1 MIRGNYSP
9 VRDTNCHKFHQPFT
23 VIRQP
28 LLHAHAMQPVVRY
41 YFPILNYF
49 TEIYA
54 TTIPLL
60 MLKYSCIIVEDEPLA
75 VEILTD
81 YISQI
86 PFLELKQICG
96 DAIYSMEVLQQE
108 KIDLIFLDIHLPK
121 LKGIDFLES
130 LKYPPRV
137 IITSAYQEY
146 ALQAFDGNVT
156 DYLLKPIRFN
166 RFLKAVN
173 KLNQQPPIPAI
184 VPGLSLPER
193 KFLFFNVAKKK
204 VKIYLDEIFYIESLR
219 EYVRITAQG
228 TTIMTKFPLN
238 EVEDLFANNNFIRVH
253 RSFIVSKE
261 RITAF
266 SATEVEINGIQIPIG
281 RTYKEFVLSVLEGPS
296 IN

>member
-1 MIRGNYSP
+1 M
-9 VRDTNCHKFHQPFT
+9 
-23 VIRQP
+23 
-28 LLHAHAMQPVVRY
+28 
-41 YFPILNYF
+41 
-49 TEIYA
+49 
-54 TTIPLL
+54 

-86 PFLELKQICG
+86 PFLELKCVCG
-96 DAIYSMEVLQQE
+96 DAIYAMEVLQQE

-130 LKYPPRV
+130 LKNPPRV

-146 ALQAFDGNVT
+146 ALQAFEGNVT
-156 DYLLKPIRFN
+156 DYLLKPIRFT

-173 KLNQQPPIPAI
+173 KLNQQ
-184 VPGLSLPER
+184 VPMLTGLSGLPAPER
-193 KFLFFNVAKKK
+193 KFLYFNVAKKK

-238 EVEDLFANNNFIRVH
+238 EVEDLFADNNFIRVH

-266 SATEVEINGIQIPIG
+266 SSTEVEVNSIQIPIG
-281 RTYKEFVLSVLEGPS
+281 RTYKEYVLSVLEGPT

>member
-1 MIRGNYSP
+1 
-9 VRDTNCHKFHQPFT
+9 
-23 VIRQP
+23 
-28 LLHAHAMQPVVRY
+28 
-41 YFPILNYF
+41 
-49 TEIYA
+49 
-54 TTIPLL
+54 

-81 YISQI
+81 YINQI
-86 PFLELKQICG
+86 PFLELKYVCG
-96 DAIYSMEVLQQE
+96 DAIYAMEVLQQE

-156 DYLLKPIRFN
+156 DYLLKPIRFS

-173 KLNQQPPIPAI
+173 KLNQQAPILAAI
-184 VPGLSLPER
+184 PGLSLPER

-238 EVEDLFANNNFIRVH
+238 EVEDLFASNNFIRVH

-296 IN
+296 VN

>member
-1 MIRGNYSP
+1 
-9 VRDTNCHKFHQPFT
+9 
-23 VIRQP
+23 
-28 LLHAHAMQPVVRY
+28 
-41 YFPILNYF
+41 
-49 TEIYA
+49 
-54 TTIPLL
+54 
-60 MLKYSCIIVEDEPLA
+60 MLKYTCIIVEDEPLA

-86 PFLELKQICG
+86 PFLELKYVCG
-96 DAIYSMEVLQQE
+96 DAIHAMEVLQQN

-156 DYLLKPIRFN
+156 DYLLKPIRFT

-173 KLNQQPPIPAI
+173 KLNQQPPIQSVSQSIP
-184 VPGLSLPER
+184 VPER

-228 TTIMTKFPLN
+228 TTILTKFALN

-281 RTYKEFVLSVLEGPS
+281 RTYKEFVLSVLEGPI

>member
-1 MIRGNYSP
+1 M
-9 VRDTNCHKFHQPFT
+9 F
-23 VIRQP
+23 
-28 LLHAHAMQPVVRY
+28 
-41 YFPILNYF
+41 
-49 TEIYA
+49 
-54 TTIPLL
+54 
-60 MLKYSCIIVEDEPLA
+60 KYSCIIVEDEPLA

-81 YISQI
+81 YIGQI
-86 PFLELKQICG
+86 PFLELKYVCG
-96 DAIYSMEVLQQE
+96 DAIYAMEVLQQE

-130 LKYPPRV
+130 LKNPPRV

-156 DYLLKPIRFN
+156 DYLLKPIRFT

-173 KLNQQPPIPAI
+173 KLNQQVLVQAM
-184 VPGLSLPER
+184 VSGLPFPER
-193 KFLFFNVAKKK
+193 KFLYFNVAKKK

-219 EYVRITAQG
+219 EYVRITARE
-228 TTIMTKFPLN
+228 TTIMTKFPLS
-238 EVEDLFANNNFIRVH
+238 EMEDLFASNNFIRVH

-266 SATEVEINGIQIPIG
+266 SATEVEINGVQIPIG
-281 RTYKEFVLSVLEGPS
+281 RTYKDYVLSVLEGPT

>member
-1 MIRGNYSP
+1 
-9 VRDTNCHKFHQPFT
+9 
-23 VIRQP
+23 
-28 LLHAHAMQPVVRY
+28 
-41 YFPILNYF
+41 
-49 TEIYA
+49 
-54 TTIPLL
+54 

-86 PFLELKQICG
+86 PFLELKYVCG
-96 DAIYSMEVLQQE
+96 DAIYAMEVLQQE

-156 DYLLKPIRFN
+156 DYLLKPIRFS

-173 KLNQQPPIPAI
+173 KLNQQLPLQSIPS
-184 VPGLSLPER
+184 GLSAPER

-228 TTIMTKFPLN
+228 NTILTKFPLN
-238 EVEDLFANNNFIRVH
+238 EVEDLFSNNNFIRVH

-266 SATEVEINGIQIPIG
+266 SATEVEINGVQIPIG

>member
-1 MIRGNYSP
+1 
-9 VRDTNCHKFHQPFT
+9 
-23 VIRQP
+23 
-28 LLHAHAMQPVVRY
+28 
-41 YFPILNYF
+41 
-49 TEIYA
+49 
-54 TTIPLL
+54 
-60 MLKYSCIIVEDEPLA
+60 MLKYSCIVIEDEPLA

-81 YISQI
+81 YIRQI
-86 PFLELKQICG
+86 PFLELKHVCG
-96 DAIYSMEVLQQE
+96 DAIYAMEVLQQE

-156 DYLLKPIRFN
+156 DYLLKPIRFS

-173 KLNQQPPIPAI
+173 KLNQQPPLQVIASSI
-184 VPGLSLPER
+184 APGHSVPER

-204 VKIYLDEIFYIESLR
+204 VKIYLDEILYIESLR

-228 TTIMTKFPLN
+228 NTIMTKFPLN
-238 EVEDLFANNNFIRVH
+238 ELEDLFASNHFIRVH

-281 RTYKEFVLSVLEGPS
+281 RTYKEFVLSVLEAPS
-296 IN
+296 VN

>member
-1 MIRGNYSP
+1 MPR
-9 VRDTNCHKFHQPFT
+9 
-23 VIRQP
+23 
-28 LLHAHAMQPVVRY
+28 
-41 YFPILNYF
+41 
-49 TEIYA
+49 
-54 TTIPLL
+54 
-60 MLKYSCIIVEDEPLA
+60 YSCIIVEDEPLA

-86 PFLELKQICG
+86 PFLELKHVCG
-96 DAIYSMEVLQQE
+96 DAIYAMEILQQ
-108 KIDLIFLDIHLPK
+108 KNIDLIFLDIHLPK

-130 LKYPPRV
+130 LKYPPRI

-146 ALQAFDGNVT
+146 ALKAFDGNVT
-156 DYLLKPIRFN
+156 DYLLKPIRFS

-173 KLNQQPPIPAI
+173 KLNQQTTIQA
-184 VPGLSLPER
+184 VTPGLSVPER
-193 KFLFFNVAKKK
+193 KFIFFNVAKKK
-204 VKIYLDEIFYIESLR
+204 VKLYLDEIFYIESLR

-228 TTIMTKFPLN
+228 TSIMTKFPLS
-238 EVEDLFANNNFIRVH
+238 EVEELFANNNFIRVH

-281 RTYKEFVLSVLEGPS
+281 RTYKEFVLSVLEGTS

>member
-1 MIRGNYSP
+1 
-9 VRDTNCHKFHQPFT
+9 
-23 VIRQP
+23 
-28 LLHAHAMQPVVRY
+28 
-41 YFPILNYF
+41 
-49 TEIYA
+49 
-54 TTIPLL
+54 
-60 MLKYSCIIVEDEPLA
+60 MLKYTCIIVEDEPLA

-86 PFLELKQICG
+86 PFLELKYVCG
-96 DAIYSMEVLQQE
+96 DAIHAMEVLQQN

-156 DYLLKPIRFN
+156 DYLLKPIRFT

-173 KLNQQPPIPAI
+173 KLNQQPPVQSISQSI
-184 VPGLSLPER
+184 SVPER

-228 TTIMTKFPLN
+228 TTILTKFALN

-281 RTYKEFVLSVLEGPS
+281 RTYKEFVLSVLEGPI

>member
-1 MIRGNYSP
+1 
-9 VRDTNCHKFHQPFT
+9 
-23 VIRQP
+23 
-28 LLHAHAMQPVVRY
+28 
-41 YFPILNYF
+41 
-49 TEIYA
+49 
-54 TTIPLL
+54 

-86 PFLELKQICG
+86 PFLELKHVCG
-96 DAIYSMEVLQQE
+96 DAIYAMEVLQQE

-130 LKYPPRV
+130 LKYPPWI

-156 DYLLKPIRFN
+156 DYLLKPIRFS

-173 KLNQQPPIPAI
+173 KLNQQLPLQPVTSA
-184 VPGLSLPER
+184 LSVPER

-228 TTIMTKFPLN
+228 TTILTKFPLS
-238 EVEDLFANNNFIRVH
+238 EVEELFASNNFIRIH

-281 RTYKEFVLSVLEGPS
+281 RTYKEFVLSVLESPS